1 MKAECKK
8 DGTRLFLEKPAGASP
23 LPSRIHPI
31 FLSAFSIAA
40 FLLIAVL
47 PGNAAARAKP
57 PKHLAAALPTLTTAL
72 QVHGLSSEEASRS
85 YPVHLRAVVTFFD
98 RSLEFGGFVP
108 LFVRDETGCIFVKV
122 PVNLLDSLPA
132 GSLVEIEGVSNP
144 GEFAPIVAH
153 PQIKV
158 IGHPGLPGNPLHPNH
173 VRLMSG
179 TLDGQ
184 WVEVEGVIHSMQ
196 LTDGHVNLQ
205 LEMDDGN
212 IPILMAQEK
221 LANYSGLV
229 DARVRI
235 LGNAGPLMD
244 RSRRQMIGGNIHCPG
259 LSAVRI
265 VEPAPAD
272 PFKLRAIPIDRLL
285 QWDLAP
291 LLAHRVH
298 LRGRVTLQWPGS
310 SVCIRDAAQGI
321 CAQTDQ
327 SARVRDGE
335 LIDIAGFARA
345 EGSAPVLTDAVFRS
359 AGPAAVVP
367 VEPLPATGE
376 QALLDPSFASQ
387 LVRIDGRLISHDLA
401 SQDTTL
407 LLSNGIHIFK
417 AILPRTLAGEE
428 THAWQD
434 GSVLRVT
441 GICSVQLDARK
452 SVLAVG
458 TAVPTTFQVLM
469 RSTADVSVLQ
479 RPPWWTP
486 IHGLLLLAVAL
497 AGTMA
502 VLAWVV
508 SLRRRV
514 QGQANLLRESEERF
528 RYMAQHDALTG
539 LANRPVL
546 EDRLN
551 VALQAAK
558 RRQAG
563 LTLMMLDLDKFK
575 EINDGQGHHAGDEVL
590 RATAT
595 RLAGLFR
602 KSDTVARLGGDEFVA
617 LLPDMADRNAAG
629 NLAAKVVAALSVP
642 ISFAGHELQIS
653 VSLGVCVATAHVLE
667 ASSLMK
673 AVDAALYRAKARG
686 RNCFEI
692 QGHGSAAA

>member
-1 MKAECKK
+1 
-8 DGTRLFLEKPAGASP
+8 
-23 LPSRIHPI
+23 
-31 FLSAFSIAA
+31 
-40 FLLIAVL
+40 
-47 PGNAAARAKP
+47 
-57 PKHLAAALPTLTTAL
+57 
-72 QVHGLSSEEASRS
+72 
-85 YPVHLRAVVTFFD
+85 
-98 RSLEFGGFVP
+98 
-108 LFVRDETGCIFVKV
+108 
-122 PVNLLDSLPA
+122 
-132 GSLVEIEGVSNP
+132 
-144 GEFAPIVAH
+144 
-153 PQIKV
+153 
-158 IGHPGLPGNPLHPNH
+158 
-173 VRLMSG
+173 
-179 TLDGQ
+179 
-184 WVEVEGVIHSMQ
+184 MQ

-653 VSLGVCVATAHVLE
+653 VSLGVCVATAHELE

>member
-1 MKAECKK
+1 
-8 DGTRLFLEKPAGASP
+8 
-23 LPSRIHPI
+23 
-31 FLSAFSIAA
+31 
-40 FLLIAVL
+40 
-47 PGNAAARAKP
+47 
-57 PKHLAAALPTLTTAL
+57 
-72 QVHGLSSEEASRS
+72 
-85 YPVHLRAVVTFFD
+85 
-98 RSLEFGGFVP
+98 
-108 LFVRDETGCIFVKV
+108 
-122 PVNLLDSLPA
+122 
-132 GSLVEIEGVSNP
+132 
-144 GEFAPIVAH
+144 
-153 PQIKV
+153 
-158 IGHPGLPGNPLHPNH
+158 
-173 VRLMSG
+173 
-179 TLDGQ
+179 
-184 WVEVEGVIHSMQ
+184 
-196 LTDGHVNLQ
+196 
-205 LEMDDGN
+205 
-212 IPILMAQEK
+212 
-221 LANYSGLV
+221 
-229 DARVRI
+229 
-235 LGNAGPLMD
+235 
-244 RSRRQMIGGNIHCPG
+244 
-259 LSAVRI
+259 
-265 VEPAPAD
+265 
-272 PFKLRAIPIDRLL
+272 
-285 QWDLAP
+285 
-291 LLAHRVH
+291 
-298 LRGRVTLQWPGS
+298 
-310 SVCIRDAAQGI
+310 
-321 CAQTDQ
+321 
-327 SARVRDGE
+327 
-335 LIDIAGFARA
+335 
-345 EGSAPVLTDAVFRS
+345 
-359 AGPAAVVP
+359 
-367 VEPLPATGE
+367 
-376 QALLDPSFASQ
+376 
-387 LVRIDGRLISHDLA
+387 
-401 SQDTTL
+401 
-407 LLSNGIHIFK
+407 
-417 AILPRTLAGEE
+417 
-428 THAWQD
+428 
-434 GSVLRVT
+434 
-441 GICSVQLDARK
+441 
-452 SVLAVG
+452 
-458 TAVPTTFQVLM
+458 M

-653 VSLGVCVATAHVLE
+653 VSLGVCVATAHELE